1 MKRGWVLAIIAAN
14 LVAVTALVFV
24 FPHLMISPGALIPEH
39 RALTSDCFAC
49 HAPLRGASSSLCIT
63 CHKVPD
69 IGLRTTAGVD
79 LAKPSIKA
87 SFHQSLT
94 ETNCMACHSDHAQ
107 PKLVR
112 GDRKPFSHSLLRT
125 DIRDQCASCHVAPT
139 NTIHRNLTVGCN
151 QCHQAER
158 WKPASFDH
166 ALLPKDTLAKCEGC
180 HKPPT
185 DALHQQIQSNCLSC
199 HGTKAW
205 KPATFD
211 HSKYFLL
218 DRDHN
223 TTCITCHVN
232 NDYKRF
238 SCYGCH
244 EHTPENIRRKHV
256 KEGIS
261 NFENCVKCHRSA
273 DGEPEGKG
281 DDKRRERG

>member
-1 MKRGWVLAIIAAN
+1 VKRGWILAIIAAN
-14 LVAVTALVFV
+14 LVAVTALVFT
-24 FPHLMISPGALIPEH
+24 FPHLMISPGALVPEH
-39 RALTSDCFAC
+39 RALATDCFAC
-49 HAPLRGASSSLCIT
+49 HAPLRGASSSRCVT
-63 CHKVPD
+63 CHALPD
-69 IGLRTTAGVD
+69 IGLRTTQGVT

-112 GDRKPFSHSLLRT
+112 GNRKSFSHSLLRT

-139 NTIHRNLTVGCN
+139 NAIHSNQTVGCN
-151 QCHQAER
+151 QCH
-158 WKPASFDH
+158 KP
-166 ALLPKDTLAKCEGC
+166 E
-180 HKPPT
+180 
-185 DALHQQIQSNCLSC
+185 Q
-199 HGTKAW
+199 W

-211 HSKYFLL
+211 HNKYFLL

-232 NDYKRF
+232 SDYKRF
-238 SCYGCH
+238 TCYGCH
-244 EHTPENIRRKHV
+244 EHTPEKIRRKHT

-273 DGEPEGKG
+273 EGEPEGKG
-281 DDKRRERG
+281 NDKQRERD